1 MESRSRRTKRT
12 AFFLM
17 LFTAGALGISSAQ
30 ALTLNPPTYSIAFSG
45 IPGAVSSSGA
55 VPQSGTYFYNAGT
68 LDVSAAAAT
77 TAQPGVSAGVG
88 SGGCTSGYPGSGCAG
103 GGIGD
108 SASVVYQVESSGP
121 PGVKVPYFVNTAGGI
136 TALNQTTGGSAQ
148 VTLSAPGGSG
158 LTGFTA
164 RVWSHNLI
172 Q

>member
-1 MESRSRRTKRT
+1 MESRSRRLKRT
-12 AFFLM
+12 ACFLM

-164 RVWSHNLI
+164 RVWTHNLI